1 VEGCFGA
8 VYVPFRLAMLSRI
21 PEEGSPVLP
30 MEEVV
35 MDVDEFEV
43 PGPQGPVLTMVA
55 LVPPVVPSLV
65 RSMSSQKSVRVIV
78 WVCETMMLD
87 WVKESRTCSC

>member
-1 VEGCFGA
+1 
-8 VYVPFRLAMLSRI
+8 MLDRI
-21 PEEGSPVLP
+21 PEDGSPVLP
-30 MEEVV
+30 VEVV
-35 MDVDEFEV
+35 MDMDEFEL

-78 WVCETMMLD
+78 WVCETMMSD
-87 WVKESRTCSC
+87 WVKEKSDV

>member
-1 VEGCFGA
+1 
-8 VYVPFRLAMLSRI
+8 
-21 PEEGSPVLP
+21 